1 MGEPSAEL
9 AGGAPRPRVLHVME
23 STIGGTRRHLVDVAL
38 GQRAQGLDVH
48 VVAAAERQSDFRA
61 DLERLRAAGVGVQEL
76 AMVRAISPAHDARD
90 LLFLE
95 RELRRL
101 RPDVLHT
108 HSSKAGVLGRLA
120 SLATGIGRRVHT
132 PHTFAFLFAAM
143 FGPLKRRLFFELER
157 GLSGLTERVVAVS
170 GDEAEL
176 FVRSG
181 VVEAARVRIVPNG
194 IDPAPWIT
202 ATPLPRAE
210 LGLGEGRTAIGVI
223 GLLNAAKGQDLA
235 LEALARPGLEA
246 CDLVLVG
253 HGELEQELRERAR
266 ALGLE
271 RRVVWLGFR
280 RDVPRILASLDLLLL
295 PSRWE
300 GLPYVVLEALAAGR
314 PVVASPVAGAR
325 ELLTEGVGI
334 VAREISADALAE
346 ALRVALAD
354 TPAKHAARC
363 ERGRARVLG
372 HYSAQAMVRGLV
384 DVYEELLGTRP

>member
-1 MGEPSAEL
+1 MGEPSAQP
-9 AGGAPRPRVLHVME
+9 AGAPRARVLHVME

-38 GQRAQGLDVH
+38 GQRALGLDVH

-61 DLERLRAAGVGVQEL
+61 DLERLRVAGVGVREL
-76 AMVRAISPAHDARD
+76 AMVRPISPARDGRD

-132 PHTFAFLFAAM
+132 PHTFAFLFEAM

-157 GLSGLTERVVAVS
+157 GLSGLTERIVAVS

-181 VVEAARVRIVPNG
+181 VVEPARVRVVPNG
-194 IDPAPWIT
+194 IDPAPWIG
-202 ATPLPRAE
+202 ARAMPRGE
-210 LGLGEGRTAIGVI
+210 LGLAEGRTAIGVI

-235 LEALARPGLEA
+235 LEALARPGLEG
-246 CDLVLVG
+246 CDLVFVG
-253 HGELEQELRERAR
+253 HGELEAALRERTR

-271 RRVVWLGFR
+271 RRVVFLGFR
-280 RDVPRILASLDLLLL
+280 RDVPQILAGLDLVLV

-325 ELLTEGVGI
+325 ELLVDGVGF
-334 VAREISADALAE
+334 VAREISPEALAE
-346 ALRVALAD
+346 ALVAALAC
-354 TPAKHAARC
+354 AGAEHGARA
-363 ERGRARVLG
+363 ERGRARVLER
-372 HYSAQAMVRGLV
+372 YSAQAMVRGLV
-384 DVYEELLGTRP
+384 AVYDELLGVRP